1 MIILSK
7 DQIVMLHDH
16 LIQET
21 GGMLGL
27 RDAGLLDA
35 ALHAPFQTYGGAE
48 MYPSIQQKAARLG
61 FGLVKNHA
69 FLDRQ
74 RHRRI
79 PSRRGDV
86 VLYGGQRGKYCVPC
100 LAVGD
105 GGIAETGYLPC
116 RRGVGEPDGLRGI
129 LPERDRFPV

>member
-1 MIILSK
+1 MIVLSK

-48 MYPSIQQKAARLG
+48 MYPSVQQKAARLG

-69 FLDRQ
+69 FLDGNK
-74 RHRRI
+74 RI
-79 PSRRGDV
+79 GAHAM
-86 VLYGGQRGKYCVPC
+86 
-100 LAVGD
+100 LAFLMPYQAAGHSLC
-105 GGIAETGYLPC
+105 EKLP
-116 RRGVGEPDGLRGI
+116 PAGLKSQM
-129 LPERDRFPV
+129 F

>member
-1 MIILSK
+1 MIVLSK
-7 DQIVMLHDH
+7 DQIIMLHDH

-69 FLDRQ
+69 FLDGNK
-74 RHRRI
+74 RI
-79 PSRRGDV
+79 GAHAM
-86 VLYGGQRGKYCVPC
+86 
-100 LAVGD
+100 LAFLMLNRIELTYTQEELSD
-105 GGIAETGYLPC
+105 IFLKLAA
-116 RRGVGEPDGLRGI
+116 GESGFEELLKWI
-129 LPERDRFPV
+129 LAHQL